1 MSKERLP
8 LLLEVLGEQRHL
20 RQLVLYLLTLVP
32 VLLEDDIVAEGGDDL
47 VDLLLRDA
55 RVILY

>member
-1 MSKERLP
+1 MNS

-20 RQLVLYLLTLVP
+20 RQLVLYLLALVP